1 MSRASRAPSDCKM
14 YRTRVVASRTQ
25 APQAARPTNV
35 VWYLTVNDA
44 IRLVST
50 WTVSFRVRRST
61 SHSAGARSKSS
72 YFSTVAHHVMRSS
85 RSLSSC
91 SSTCKTHRTVSTA
104 TWSPATWTPVCT
116 RSGRER
122 ALRPFPVGRPR
133 LQPSVWSDAMRKRT
147 TTMTTTLGVAHHDVY
162 IIAKS
167 VHSISK
173 SHTISCLD
181 PQLRRLVS
189 RLSPNR
195 SDVCQRRRGRHD
207 PRAADWLRPRA
218 SGVVGPVIRCVPH
231 AAPTKETCRRRPRLR
246 ALQCV
251 QAEGSGRAADTLA
264 TSRADYRACRT
275 LVRR

>member
-1 MSRASRAPSDCKM
+1 MVFNCKRRDSIGIDLDGVVSCASEHVPFRWCAIQIILLLYGSPPRHAILTELVLMLLHVQNASDG
-14 YRTRVVASRTQ
+14 
-25 APQAARPTNV
+25 
-35 VWYLTVNDA
+35 VNSD
-44 IRLVST
+44 LESGDLDT
-50 WTVSFRVRRST
+50 SLCSFRT
-61 SHSAGARSKSS
+61 
-72 YFSTVAHHVMRSS
+72 
-85 RSLSSC
+85 
-91 SSTCKTHRTVSTA
+91 
-104 TWSPATWTPVCT
+104 
-116 RSGRER
+116 ER
-122 ALRPFPVGRPR
+122 ALRPFTVGRPR

-162 IIAKS
+162 TIAKS

-181 PQLRRLVS
+181 PRLRRLVS